1 MSEPTLFTK
10 IIEGEIPGDFVHRDE
25 HCVVIRDINPQA
37 PVHLLV
43 IPIKP
48 LVGIQ
53 GAEDEDQSLLGTK
66 EAAGPD
72 TTRSGAVHFR
82 RAVIPAPTPAESGAT
97 EPAPPTPVPAGPFAR
112 SGRSASVRP
121 GGGSV

>member
-10 IIEGEIPGDFVHRDE
+10 IIEGEIPADFVHRDD

-53 GAEDEDQSLLGTK
+53 GAEDDDRSLLGHLMLTARFVAQK
-66 EAAGPD
+66 EGLSSGYRLVVNAGDEGGQEVPHLHIHVLGG
-72 TTRSGAVHFR
+72 RQMNW
-82 RAVIPAPTPAESGAT
+82 
-97 EPAPPTPVPAGPFAR
+97 PPG
-112 SGRSASVRP
+112 
-121 GGGSV
+121 